1 MSCWTTPVLQR
12 LLADD
17 GAAAAALL
25 YMAVD
30 SPIARH
36 LHGTGDDI
44 LGHMRRTVGRAHV
57 LLLSA
62 PRVLVLPD

>member
-17 GAAAAALL
+17 GAAAALL
-25 YMAVD
+25 YTAVD
-30 SPIARH
+30 LPIARH